1 MRLFV
6 RVRQSWR
13 RTAATGQAYMQFET
27 VVRRV
32 RRPAVGKRF
41 PDMVEADVDL
51 PEKYLGDAALAA
63 RNDDGTYRAEVQVK
77 VNRQS
82 LAAFLASGDL
92 EWDVS
97 PSRMRSR

>member
-1 MRLFV
+1 
-6 RVRQSWR
+6 
-13 RTAATGQAYMQFET
+13 MQFET

-32 RRPAVGKRF
+32 RRAAGGKRV
-41 PDMVEADVDL
+41 PDTVEADVDL
-51 PEKYLGDAALAA
+51 PERYLGDVALAA

-77 VNRQS
+77 VNTRS

-97 PSRMRSR
+97 PERVRRR